1 MRKEIK
7 NTLSVV
13 AFGITAFLVVKLILK
28 AINTQMDLKNPIIP
42 QDLMYNILFQDIVK
56 VIALLCIFLFQLKL
70 FKKEQ
75 YTVSILLLLLSFI
88 IYRLGYFFL

>member
-13 AFGITAFLVVKLILK
+13 TFGITAFLVVKLILK